1 MNYLLYLFANTG
13 YKIKCFR
20 LSLLYIISSIK
31 CYVQI
36 CFCKCVILHFNSEL
50 TQEVASKGL
59 GLVYE
64 LGGEERKEELVKL
77 LVDTLM
83 SGRR

>member
-1 MNYLLYLFANTG
+1 MFCLICTG
-13 YKIKCFR
+13 AD
-20 LSLLYIISSIK
+20 
-31 CYVQI
+31 
-36 CFCKCVILHFNSEL
+36 L

-64 LGGEERKEELVKL
+64 LGGEERREELVKL

-83 SGRR
+83 SGRK